1 MTRVTNF
8 NEDEDEDN
16 QDALTFKIILLGD
29 SSVGKTSLILR
40 FCDDKFMEIG
50 TSTIGVDTKTKD
62 IRHNGKKIE
71 LDIWDTAGQER
82 FRSLAKNSC
91 QGADGIILVYDISQK
106 KTFINIKH
114 WYDNIKNNIDISKVA
129 IILVGNKSD
138 LPDPQ
143 VKKEST
149 EKFCEQYN
157 LQVIE
162 TSCKDNINIEE
173 TFNILIEKMLKL
185 YNDDKKEFKNRAS
198 KLDKNTS
205 NAKKDKKKCC

>member
-8 NEDEDEDN
+8 NEDEDN

-62 IRHNGKKIE
+62 VRHNGKKIQLE
-71 LDIWDTAGQER
+71 IWDTAGEER
-82 FRSLAKNSC
+82 FRTLAKNSY
-91 QGADGIILVYDISQK
+91 QGSDGIILVYDITQK
-106 KTFINIKH
+106 KTFSNIKH
-114 WYDNIKNNIDISKVA
+114 WYDNIKNNIDIDKVA

-143 VKKEST
+143 VKKESS

-157 LQVIE
+157 LQLIE
-162 TSCKDNINIEE
+162 TSCKNNINIEE
-173 TFNILIEKMLKL
+173 TFNTLIEKMIKL
-185 YNDDKKEFKNRAS
+185 YNDDKKEFKNRTS

-205 NAKKDKKKCC
+205 NTKKDKKKCC

>member
-8 NEDEDEDN
+8 NEDEDN

-62 IRHNGKKIE
+62 VRHNGKKIE

-82 FRSLAKNSC
+82 FKTLAKNSY
-91 QGADGIILVYDISQK
+91 QGADGIILVYDITQK
-106 KTFINIKH
+106 KTFSNIKH
-114 WYDNIKNNIDISKVA
+114 WYDNIKNNIDIDKVA

-162 TSCKDNINIEE
+162 TSCKENINVVE
-173 TFNILIEKMLKL
+173 TFNILIEKMIKL
-185 YNDDKKEFKNRAS
+185 YNDDKKEFKNRTS

-205 NAKKDKKKCC
+205 NTKKDKKKCC

>member
-8 NEDEDEDN
+8 NEDEDN
-16 QDALTFKIILLGD
+16 QDFLTFKIILLGD

-62 IRHNGKKIE
+62 VRHNGKKIQLE
-71 LDIWDTAGQER
+71 IWDTAGEER
-82 FRSLAKNSC
+82 FRTLAKNSY
-91 QGADGIILVYDISQK
+91 QGSDGIILVYDITQK
-106 KTFINIKH
+106 KTFNNIKH
-114 WYDNIKNNIDISKVA
+114 WYDNIKNNIDIDKVA

-143 VKKEST
+143 VKKESS

-157 LQVIE
+157 LQLIE
-162 TSCKDNINIEE
+162 TSCKENINIEE
-173 TFNILIEKMLKL
+173 TFNVLIEKMIKL

-205 NAKKDKKKCC
+205 ITKKDKKKCC

>member
-8 NEDEDEDN
+8 NEDEDN

-62 IRHNGKKIE
+62 VRHNGKKIE

-82 FRSLAKNSC
+82 FKTLAKNSY
-91 QGADGIILVYDISQK
+91 QGADGIILVYDITQK
-106 KTFINIKH
+106 KTFSNIKH
-114 WYDNIKNNIDISKVA
+114 WYDNIKNNIDINKVA

-162 TSCKDNINIEE
+162 TSCKENINIVE
-173 TFNILIEKMLKL
+173 TFNILIEKMIKL
-185 YNDDKKEFKNRAS
+185 YNDDKKEFKNRTS

-205 NAKKDKKKCC
+205 NTKKDKKKCC

>member
-8 NEDEDEDN
+8 NEDEDN
-16 QDALTFKIILLGD
+16 QDFLTFKIILLGD
-29 SSVGKTSLILR
+29 SLVGKTSLILR

-62 IRHNGKKIE
+62 VRHNGKKIE

-82 FRSLAKNSC
+82 FKTLAKNSY
-91 QGADGIILVYDISQK
+91 QGADGIILVYDITQK
-106 KTFINIKH
+106 KTFSNIKH
-114 WYDNIKNNIDISKVA
+114 WYDNIKNNIDINKVA

-162 TSCKDNINIEE
+162 TSCKENINVVE
-173 TFNILIEKMLKL
+173 TFNILIEKMIKL
-185 YNDDKKEFKNRAS
+185 YNDDKKEFKNRTS

-205 NAKKDKKKCC
+205 NTKKDKKKCC

>member
-8 NEDEDEDN
+8 NEDEDN
-16 QDALTFKIILLGD
+16 QDVLTFKIILLGD

-40 FCDDKFMEIG
+40 FCDNKFLEIG

-62 IRHNGKKIE
+62 VRHNGKKIE
-71 LDIWDTAGQER
+71 LEIWDTAGQER
-82 FRSLAKNSC
+82 FRTLAKNSV
-91 QGADGIILVYDISQK
+91 QGADGIILVYDITQK
-106 KTFINIKH
+106 KTFSNIKH
-114 WYDNIKNNIDISKVA
+114 WYDNIKNNIDIDKVA
-129 IILVGNKSD
+129 LILVGNKSD

-143 VKKEST
+143 VKKETS

-173 TFNILIEKMLKL
+173 TFNILIEKMIKL
-185 YNDDKKEFKNRAS
+185 YNDDKKEFKNRTS

>member
-8 NEDEDEDN
+8 NEDEDN
-16 QDALTFKIILLGD
+16 QDFLAFKIILLGD

-62 IRHNGKKIE
+62 VRHNGKKIE

-82 FRSLAKNSC
+82 FKTLAKNSY
-91 QGADGIILVYDISQK
+91 QGADGIILVYDITQK
-106 KTFINIKH
+106 KTFSNIKH
-114 WYDNIKNNIDISKVA
+114 WYDNIKNNIDINKVA

-162 TSCKDNINIEE
+162 TSCKENINVVE
-173 TFNILIEKMLKL
+173 TFNILIEKMIKL
-185 YNDDKKEFKNRAS
+185 YNDDKKEFKNRTS

-205 NAKKDKKKCC
+205 NTKKDKKKCC

>member
-8 NEDEDEDN
+8 NEDEDN
-16 QDALTFKIILLGD
+16 QDFLAFKIILLGD

-62 IRHNGKKIE
+62 VRHNGKKIQLE
-71 LDIWDTAGQER
+71 IWDTAGEER
-82 FRSLAKNSC
+82 FRTLAKNSY
-91 QGADGIILVYDISQK
+91 QGSDGIILVYDITQK
-106 KTFINIKH
+106 KTFSNIKH
-114 WYDNIKNNIDISKVA
+114 WYDNIKNNIDIDKVA

-157 LQVIE
+157 IQVIE
-162 TSCKDNINIEE
+162 TSCKENINIVE
-173 TFNILIEKMLKL
+173 TFNILIEKMIKL
-185 YNDDKKEFKNRAS
+185 YNDDKKDFKNRTS

-205 NAKKDKKKCC
+205 IAKKDTKKCC

>member
-8 NEDEDEDN
+8 NEDEDN

-62 IRHNGKKIE
+62 VRHNGKKIQLE
-71 LDIWDTAGQER
+71 IWDTAGEER
-82 FRSLAKNSC
+82 FRTLAKNSY
-91 QGADGIILVYDISQK
+91 QGSDGIILVYDITQK
-106 KTFINIKH
+106 KTFSNIKH
-114 WYDNIKNNIDISKVA
+114 WYDNIKNNIDIDKVA

-143 VKKEST
+143 VKKESS

-157 LQVIE
+157 LQLIE

-173 TFNILIEKMLKL
+173 TFNILIEKMIKL

-205 NAKKDKKKCC
+205 ITKKDKKKCC

>member
-8 NEDEDEDN
+8 NEDEDN
-16 QDALTFKIILLGD
+16 QDFLTFKIILLGD

-62 IRHNGKKIE
+62 VRHNGKKIQLE
-71 LDIWDTAGQER
+71 IWDTAGEER
-82 FRSLAKNSC
+82 FRTLAKNSY
-91 QGADGIILVYDISQK
+91 QGSDGILLVYDLTQK
-106 KTFINIKH
+106 KTFSNIKH
-114 WYDNIKNNIDISKVA
+114 WYDNIKNNIDIDKVA

-143 VKKEST
+143 VKKESS

-157 LQVIE
+157 LQLIE
-162 TSCKDNINIEE
+162 TSCKENINIEE
-173 TFNILIEKMLKL
+173 TFNLLIEKMIKK
-185 YNDDKKEFKNRAS
+185 YNDDKKEFKNRTS

-205 NAKKDKKKCC
+205 IVKKDKKKCC

>member
-8 NEDEDEDN
+8 NEDEDN
-16 QDALTFKIILLGD
+16 QDFLAFKIILLGD

-62 IRHNGKKIE
+62 VRHNGKKIQLE
-71 LDIWDTAGQER
+71 IWDTAGEER
-82 FRSLAKNSC
+82 FRTLAKNSY
-91 QGADGIILVYDISQK
+91 QGSDGIILVYDITQK
-106 KTFINIKH
+106 KTFSNIKH
-114 WYDNIKNNIDISKVA
+114 WYDNIKNNIDIDKVA

-143 VKKEST
+143 VKKESS

-157 LQVIE
+157 LQLIE

-173 TFNILIEKMLKL
+173 TFNVLIEKMIKL

-205 NAKKDKKKCC
+205 ITKKDKKKCC

>member
-8 NEDEDEDN
+8 NEDEDN
-16 QDALTFKIILLGD
+16 QDFLAFKIILLGD

-62 IRHNGKKIE
+62 VRHNGKKIQLE
-71 LDIWDTAGQER
+71 IWDTAGEER
-82 FRSLAKNSC
+82 FRTLAKNSY
-91 QGADGIILVYDISQK
+91 QGSDGIILVYDITQK
-106 KTFINIKH
+106 KTFSNIKH
-114 WYDNIKNNIDISKVA
+114 WYDNIKNNIDINKVA

-162 TSCKDNINIEE
+162 TSCKENINIEE
-173 TFNILIEKMLKL
+173 TFNILIEKMIKL
-185 YNDDKKEFKNRAS
+185 YNDDKKDFKNRTS

-205 NAKKDKKKCC
+205 IAKKDKKKCC

>member
-8 NEDEDEDN
+8 NEDEDN
-16 QDALTFKIILLGD
+16 QDFLTFKIILLGD

-62 IRHNGKKIE
+62 VIHNGKKIQLE
-71 LDIWDTAGQER
+71 IWDTAGEER
-82 FRSLAKNSC
+82 FRTLAKNSY
-91 QGADGIILVYDISQK
+91 QGSDGIILVYDITQK
-106 KTFINIKH
+106 KTFNNIKH
-114 WYDNIKNNIDISKVA
+114 WYDNIKNNIDIDKVA

-143 VKKEST
+143 VKKESS

-157 LQVIE
+157 LQLIE
-162 TSCKDNINIEE
+162 TSCKENINVVE
-173 TFNILIEKMLKL
+173 TFNILIEKMIKL

-205 NAKKDKKKCC
+205 ITKKDKKKCC

>member
-8 NEDEDEDN
+8 NEDEDN
-16 QDALTFKIILLGD
+16 QDVLSFKIILLGD
-29 SSVGKTSLILR
+29 STVGKTSLILR

-71 LDIWDTAGQER
+71 LEIWDTAGQER
-82 FRSLAKNSC
+82 FRTLAKNSY
-91 QGADGIILVYDISQK
+91 QGSDGILLVYDITQK
-106 KTFINIKH
+106 KTFNNIKH
-114 WYDNIKNNIDISKVA
+114 WYDNIKNAIDINKVA

-138 LPDPQ
+138 LPDHQ
-143 VKKEST
+143 VKKENY
-149 EKFCEQYN
+149 EKFCEQYK

-162 TSCKDNINIEE
+162 TSCKDNINVEE
-173 TFNILIEKMLKL
+173 TFNALIEKMLKL
-185 YNDDKKEFKNRAS
+185 YDDDKKEFKNRAS

-205 NAKKDKKKCC
+205 NSQKDKKKCC

>member
-8 NEDEDEDN
+8 NEDEDN

-62 IRHNGKKIE
+62 VRHNGKKIE

-82 FRSLAKNSC
+82 FKTLAKNSY
-91 QGADGIILVYDISQK
+91 QGADGIILVYDITQK
-106 KTFINIKH
+106 KTFSNIKH
-114 WYDNIKNNIDISKVA
+114 WYDNIKNNIDINKVA

-162 TSCKDNINIEE
+162 TSCKENINIEE
-173 TFNILIEKMLKL
+173 TFNILIEKMIKL
-185 YNDDKKEFKNRAS
+185 YNDDKKEFKNRTS

-205 NAKKDKKKCC
+205 NTKKDKKKCC

>member
-8 NEDEDEDN
+8 NEDEDN

-62 IRHNGKKIE
+62 VRHNGKKIE

-82 FRSLAKNSC
+82 FKTLAKNSY
-91 QGADGIILVYDISQK
+91 QGADGIILVYDITQK
-106 KTFINIKH
+106 KTFSNIKH
-114 WYDNIKNNIDISKVA
+114 WYDNIKNNIDINKVA

-162 TSCKDNINIEE
+162 TSCKENINVVE
-173 TFNILIEKMLKL
+173 TFNILIEKMIKL
-185 YNDDKKEFKNRAS
+185 YNDDKKDFKNRTS

-205 NAKKDKKKCC
+205 IAKKDKKKCC

>member
-8 NEDEDEDN
+8 NEDEDN

-62 IRHNGKKIE
+62 VRHNGKKIE

-82 FRSLAKNSC
+82 FKTLAKNSY
-91 QGADGIILVYDISQK
+91 QGADGIILVYDITQK
-106 KTFINIKH
+106 KTFSNIKH
-114 WYDNIKNNIDISKVA
+114 WYDNIKNNIDINKVA

-162 TSCKDNINIEE
+162 TSCKENINVVE
-173 TFNILIEKMLKL
+173 TFNILIEKMIKL
-185 YNDDKKEFKNRAS
+185 YNDDKKEFKNRTS

-205 NAKKDKKKCC
+205 NTKKDKKKCC

>member
-8 NEDEDEDN
+8 NEDEDN
-16 QDALTFKIILLGD
+16 QDFLTFKIILLGD

-62 IRHNGKKIE
+62 VRHNGKKIQLE
-71 LDIWDTAGQER
+71 IWDTAGEER
-82 FRSLAKNSC
+82 FRTLAKNSY
-91 QGADGIILVYDISQK
+91 QGSDGIILVYDITQK
-106 KTFINIKH
+106 KTFSNIKH
-114 WYDNIKNNIDISKVA
+114 WYDNIKNNIDIDKVA

-143 VKKEST
+143 VKKESS

-157 LQVIE
+157 LQLIE
-162 TSCKDNINIEE
+162 TSCKNNINIEE
-173 TFNILIEKMLKL
+173 TFNTLIEKMIKL

-205 NAKKDKKKCC
+205 IAKKDKKKCC

>member
-8 NEDEDEDN
+8 NEDEDN
-16 QDALTFKIILLGD
+16 QDFLAFKIILLGD

-62 IRHNGKKIE
+62 VRHNGKKIQLE
-71 LDIWDTAGQER
+71 IWDTAGEER
-82 FRSLAKNSC
+82 FRTLAKNSY
-91 QGADGIILVYDISQK
+91 QGSDGIILVYDITQK
-106 KTFINIKH
+106 KTFSNIKH
-114 WYDNIKNNIDISKVA
+114 WYDNIKNNIDIDKVA

-143 VKKEST
+143 VKKESS

-157 LQVIE
+157 LQLIE

-173 TFNILIEKMLKL
+173 TFNVLIEKMIKL

-205 NAKKDKKKCC
+205 IAKKDKKKCC